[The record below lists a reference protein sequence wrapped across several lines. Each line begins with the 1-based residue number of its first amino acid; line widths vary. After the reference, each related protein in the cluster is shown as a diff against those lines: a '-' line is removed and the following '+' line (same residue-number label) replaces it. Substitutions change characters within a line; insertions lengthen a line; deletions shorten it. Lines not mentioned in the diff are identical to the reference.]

1 MRLLRR
7 YCGDEKGAS
16 AIEYGV
22 FATLLALVAV
32 AVLGPGGVIDGTYK
46 KLGAIN
52 RALDG
57 SAPSGEAE
65 AEARVQAPTDTA
77 DRKRKPAVQVVN

>member
-7 YCGDEKGAS
+7 YCRDEKGAS

-22 FATLLALVAV
+22 FATLLTLVAV
-32 AVLGPGGVIDGTYK
+32 AILGPGGPMDSTYK
-46 KLGAIN
+46 KLGAIS

-65 AEARVQAPTDTA
+65 AAGGVQALTATA
-77 DRKRKPAVQVVN
+77 DRNRKPAAQVGN

>member
-7 YCGDEKGAS
+7 YCRDEEGAS

-22 FATLLALVAV
+22 FATVLAIVLVAM
-32 AVLGPGGVIDGTYK
+32 LGPGGVMDGTYK

-65 AEARVQAPTDTA
+65 AEGRVQALTDTA
-77 DRKRKPAVQVVN
+77 DRNRKPTAQAAN